1 MTGPAAEDSGK
12 RRRTAD
18 PTNEPL
24 ALVRILLVEDDPGD
38 VAFTLD
44 EFREHR
50 LRNPVTVLG
59 DGRRALDYL
68 QQRGAYVSAPIP
80 DILLLDLN
88 LPGVDGRVVLDR
100 VTADPRLAGL
110 TVVVLTGSDIEER
123 MLRDFGVPATHFF
136 RKPVD
141 FAQLIRLIRA
151 VDELSVVI
159 DRGRATNDPPG
170 QAAAR

>member
-1 MTGPAAEDSGK
+1 MTEAAGAEAHAHPPTSGSL
-12 RRRTAD
+12 
-18 PTNEPL
+18 P
-24 ALVRILLVEDDPGD
+24 LVRILLVEDDPGD

-59 DGRRALDYL
+59 DGRRALEYL
-68 QQRGAYVSAPIP
+68 ERRGAYRDAPVP

-100 VTADPRLAGL
+100 VLADPRLRNL
-110 TVVVLTGSDIEER
+110 TVVVLTGSDVEER
-123 MLRDFGVPATHFF
+123 MLVDFGVPSTHFL

-141 FAQLIRLIRA
+141 FVRLAGLIRGVERYALV
-151 VDELSVVI
+151 VDR
-159 DRGRATNDPPG
+159 DRPTA
-170 QAAAR
+170 